1 MAALQ
6 GNGIVGRAVK
16 AYKGD
21 EDTGVL
27 FEARTKTITLGSESI
42 DVTSDG
48 DDGFRTLLSEPAQRS
63 IDMSI
68 EGVLRQDDFVANL
81 IDPAPATFLE
91 EYTLVFPQIGS
102 VKGDFFLSN
111 VELGAPYNE
120 ATTFSATLESS
131 GVWEFTAAT
140 GGTG

>member
-1 MAALQ
+1 MAELT
-6 GNGIVGRAVK
+6 GGGIVGRAVK

-21 EDTGVL
+21 EETGTL
-27 FEARTKTITLGSESI
+27 FIARSKSITLGSESI

-68 EGVLRQDDFVANL
+68 EGVLRQDDFIGQL
-81 IDPAPATFLE
+81 LDPSPAAFLQ
-91 EYTLVFPQIGS
+91 EYTLVFPQIGE
-102 VKGDFFLSN
+102 VTGDFFLSN

-120 ATTFSATLESS
+120 AVTFSATLESS
-131 GVWEFTAAT
+131 GEWSFEPED
-140 GGTG
+140 

>member
-1 MAALQ
+1 MAELA

-21 EDTGVL
+21 ATTGTL
-27 FEARTKTITLGSESI
+27 FIARSKSITLGSESI

-68 EGVLRQDDFVANL
+68 EGVLRQDDFVGEL
-81 IDPAPATFLE
+81 LDPAPATFLQ
-91 EYTLVFPQIGS
+91 EYTLVFPQIGE
-102 VKGDFFLSN
+102 VTGDFFLSN

-131 GVWEFTAAT
+131 GEWTFTPEA
-140 GGTG
+140 G

>member
-1 MAALQ
+1 MAELT

-21 EDTGVL
+21 VTTGTL
-27 FEARTKTITLGSESI
+27 FIARSKSITLGSESI

-48 DDGFRTLLSEPAQRS
+48 DDGFRTLLSEPAQRN
-63 IDMSI
+63 IDMSV
-68 EGVLRQDDFVANL
+68 EGVLRQDDFVGQL
-81 IDPAPATFLE
+81 LDPAPATFLE

-102 VKGDFFLSN
+102 VTGDFFLSN

-131 GVWEFTAAT
+131 GEWTFTPEA
-140 GGTG
+140 

>member
-1 MAALQ
+1 MAELT

-21 EDTGVL
+21 PTTRTL
-27 FEARTKTITLGSESI
+27 FIARTKTITLGSESI

-48 DDGFRTLLSEPAQRS
+48 DSGFRTLLSEPAQRN
-63 IDMSI
+63 IDMAI
-68 EGVLRQDDFVANL
+68 EGVLRQDDFVTEL
-81 IDPAPATFLE
+81 LDPSPATFLE

-102 VKGDFFLSN
+102 VAGDFFLSN

-120 ATTFSATLESS
+120 AVTFSATLESS
-131 GVWEFTAAT
+131 GEWTFTPE
-140 GGTG
+140 GP

>member
-1 MAALQ
+1 MAELA

-21 EDTGVL
+21 EATGTL
-27 FEARTKTITLGSESI
+27 FIARSKSITLGSESI

-63 IDMSI
+63 IDMAI
-68 EGVLRQDDFVANL
+68 EGVLRQDDFVGEL
-81 IDPAPATFLE
+81 LDPSPATFLQ
-91 EYTLVFPQIGS
+91 EYTLVFPQIGE
-102 VKGDFFLSN
+102 VTGDFFLSN

-120 ATTFSATLESS
+120 AVTFSATLESS
-131 GVWEFTAAT
+131 GEWTFTPEAE
-140 GGTG
+140 

>member
-1 MAALQ
+1 MAALT

-21 EDTGVL
+21 EATGTL
-27 FEARTKTITLGSESI
+27 FEARSKTITLGSESI

-63 IDMSI
+63 IDAAI
-68 EGVLRQDDFVANL
+68 EGVLRQDDFIGQL
-81 IDPAPATFLE
+81 LDPSPATFLE
-91 EYTLVFPQIGS
+91 GYTLVFPQIGS
-102 VKGDFFLSN
+102 ITGDFFLSN

-120 ATTFSATLESS
+120 AVTFSATLESS
-131 GVWEFTAAT
+131 GEWTFTPEV
-140 GGTG
+140 

>member
-1 MAALQ
+1 MAELT

-21 EDTGVL
+21 VDTGTL
-27 FEARTKTITLGSESI
+27 FIARSNSITLASDYI

-48 DDGFRTLLSEPAQRS
+48 DDGFRTLLSEPAQRN
-63 IDMSI
+63 IDMSV
-68 EGVLRQDDFVANL
+68 EGVLRQDDFVGQL
-81 IDPAPATFLE
+81 LDPAPATFLE

-102 VKGDFFLSN
+102 VTGDFFLSN

-131 GVWEFTAAT
+131 GEWTFTPEA
-140 GGTG
+140 